1 MRRVENSRRCHW
13 PVIRAYSVCPINP
26 EISRVDRRNSELQPL
41 GANSQYV
48 RGDLDEAARGC
59 LPAVDE
65 VCQLKRGGQANA
77 TVVYA
82 VIRMST
88 IHLAE
93 SAG

>member
-13 PVIRAYSVCPINP
+13 PVIRAYSVCSINP
-26 EISRVDRRNSELQPL
+26 EISRVDRRKSELQRLARILRVCVVILTRP
-41 GANSQYV
+41 
-48 RGDLDEAARGC
+48 RGC
-59 LPAVDE
+59 LPVVDE

-93 SAG
+93 AAG